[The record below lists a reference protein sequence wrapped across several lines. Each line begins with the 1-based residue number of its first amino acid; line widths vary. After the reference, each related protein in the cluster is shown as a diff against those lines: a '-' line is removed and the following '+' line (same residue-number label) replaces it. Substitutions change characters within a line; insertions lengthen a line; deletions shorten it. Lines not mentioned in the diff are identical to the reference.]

1 MMTGSDPVLAI
12 QKFAKEQN
20 IRFGKVHATFM
31 GGFQPCHYYV
41 WVPDIAHPDN
51 WHLEGE
57 AINTNLTMLCAI
69 GGMIG
74 QRPTDDGGEE
84 PFVAMHFVAG
94 GAWDTGTIAGH
105 LLEGTRVKGCMQVF
119 VTELLD
125 IEVLKP
131 VDVFGEAYTHPEN
144 FYKNVT
150 K

>member
-1 MMTGSDPVLAI
+1 
-12 QKFAKEQN
+12 
-20 IRFGKVHATFM
+20 
-31 GGFQPCHYYV
+31 